1 MAHSF
6 KEKCLGNGCWIT
18 YIIPLKVNIWQK
30 HWLLLKAVWFFW
42 MINKNDIL
50 EIGSFLKK
58 TRKKSPKIVGIF
70 VWKFWKKNVF
80 SLLLWKN
87 KHLKQSISKK
97 ERKGVGVISWEWLYD
112 RKLEKEISKLTLVE
126 MKTSKRISDFYFF

>member
-1 MAHSF
+1 MAHSL

-18 YIIPLKVNIWQK
+18 YIIPLKVSRWQK
-30 HWLLLKAVWFFW
+30 HWLILKAVWFFW

-58 TRKKSPKIVGIF
+58 TRE
-70 VWKFWKKNVF
+70 KNSENSRNFCLRILKEKRILVT
-80 SLLLWKN
+80 SLKEQTFENVNL
-87 KHLKQSISKK
+87 KK

-126 MKTSKRISDFYFF
+126 MKTS